1 MPEPV
6 IYIRGLPLLS
16 DSDSA
21 ADSPMLADLKA
32 VSTLSDD
39 ETNTLCQGLSQ
50 VEGFLDPKALA
61 AEVRRT
67 IKLEGTARSVQTTL
81 QNLEP
86 KHTERLVERLT
97 ERGKAEKDFP
107 LNETEL
113 ARLGKILP
121 NLIQPYPALARFEK
135 AERLAKLTGQ
145 ELESIEL
152 ICDLRPIF
160 DEDRKQI
167 EGMMPYTRLHIVAT
181 GTDGL
186 PKSFEAELTHQ
197 QVSDQREKAAKANSK
212 LAVLR
217 KSVEGWFPEGLP
229 DLPLTRIPRKESSDV

>member
-6 IYIRGLPLLS
+6 IYIRGLHLPL
-16 DSDSA
+16 DSTSA
-21 ADSPMLADLKA
+21 ADSAMLTDLKA

-39 ETNTLCQGLSQ
+39 ETNTLRERLSQ
-50 VEGFLDPKALA
+50 VKGFLDPKALA

-67 IKLEGTARSVQTTL
+67 IKVEGTARSVQTTL

-86 KHTERLVERLT
+86 KDTKRLVERLG
-97 ERGKAEKDFP
+97 ERGKQEDGFP
-107 LNETEL
+107 LSEAEL
-113 ARLGKILP
+113 AKLREILP

-160 DEDRKQI
+160 DESRKEV

-181 GTDGL
+181 GADGL
-186 PKSFEAELTHQ
+186 PRSFEAELTHR
-197 QVSDQREKAAKANSK
+197 QVNDLREKAVKASSK
-212 LAVLR
+212 LDVLR
-217 KSVEGWFPEGLP
+217 KSVESWLPEGLP
-229 DLPLTRIPRKESSDV
+229 DLPLTRAPGKEGK

>member
-6 IYIRGLPLLS
+6 IYIRGFRLP
-16 DSDSA
+16 SDSA
-21 ADSPMLADLKA
+21 SADSSMLADLKA

-39 ETNTLCQGLSQ
+39 ETKTLRQRLSQ
-50 VEGFLDPKALA
+50 VKGFLDPKALA
-61 AEVRRT
+61 AEVRRAV
-67 IKLEGTARSVQTTL
+67 KVEGTARSVQTTL
-81 QNLEP
+81 QYLEP
-86 KHTERLVERLT
+86 KDTKRFVKWLA
-97 ERGKAEKDFP
+97 ERGKQEKDFP
-107 LNETEL
+107 LSEAEL
-113 ARLGKILP
+113 ARLGEILP

-181 GTDGL
+181 GADGL
-186 PKSFEAELTHQ
+186 PKSFEAELTCQ
-197 QVSDQREKAAKANSK
+197 QVSDLRKKAAKAESK
-212 LAVLR
+212 LDVLR
-217 KSVEGWFPEGLP
+217 NSVESWLPEGLP
-229 DLPLTRIPRKESSDV
+229 DLPLTLAPGKKASDV